1 MEGLPRSHS
10 LEPGEARFRLQS
22 PPDEL
27 WGLIRLCNEFGVS
40 KSMIYE
46 WIRSGRLPQPWLRRG
61 GRSFW
66 APEAVRPAL
75 ERYWHRMGRDKRE
88 A

>member
-1 MEGLPRSHS
+1 MATLPRSQS
-10 LEPGEARFRLQS
+10 LEPGEPPFQLQS
-22 PPDEL
+22 PPAVL
-27 WGLIRLCNEFGVS
+27 WGLTRLCDEFGVS
-40 KSMIYE
+40 ESMIYE
-46 WIRSGRLPQPWLRRG
+46 WIRSGRLPRPWLCRA

-75 ERYWHRMGRDKRE
+75 ERYWHRMGRESRE